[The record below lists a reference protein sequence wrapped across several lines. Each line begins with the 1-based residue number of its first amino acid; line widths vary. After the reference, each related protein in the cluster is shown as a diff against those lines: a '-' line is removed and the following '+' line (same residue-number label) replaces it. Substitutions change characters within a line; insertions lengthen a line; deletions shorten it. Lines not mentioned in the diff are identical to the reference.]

1 MVERLPSIPVYKLLT
16 ALYTGVMACLC
27 SWAIFITP
35 DGRGANMTVLAPIWA
50 LVSSFLNIHDN
61 YDQSLR
67 SIAGAF
73 IGLFFTELIA
83 IVITAG
89 NTVEY
94 DDWIGVAV
102 AFPVCFLMALGDVAT
117 GSKLSNVF
125 RSDVAMEAM
134 YIPIAF
140 PGGRPFLHGA
150 LTAAAFMVGSTES
163 FIATSILN
171 AFNLLPRKD
180 LPAIPAF
187 AKRAADYYET
197 LTAYWTSGMEHN
209 DFVDRQRK
217 VFEESWRAASREAP
231 TPELRSVIYRMAS
244 GLIAL
249 RDTMNDGRYSEG
261 MLEHIWHPLM
271 PDIVELRLEVVYWL
285 RTTAKPINTE
295 KDIEQTDLMNLATE
309 LSSRLSQESIS
320 YSEKVLEGESSLSPA
335 NDIVR
340 FQFAMSLIAK
350 FAVLS
355 DEFYTLVRRQQKAEG
370 PPLKWYNWWG
380 RLTRYLSE
388 CKKYWIHWWHLP
400 FWAYG
405 NMTLRQ
411 RLVHPLRLSITI
423 TAFAFPLVAWA
434 HQDPLIETFGFW
446 ALVPL
451 LFCFL
456 GTPGASLVK
465 GTRRIVGTILAAC
478 LGMAC
483 IEGNYNSVP
492 AYVVEMFV
500 AVSIGK
506 LGALYSNIDYAGTV
520 FAFTW
525 MLVGI
530 VPTLGSE
537 PTKDDM
543 ITWALWRLAM
553 TLIGTVGNMVV
564 ATFVFP
570 TFAFEKL
577 NGETA
582 HELMAQSQLVSMA
595 IEQLC
600 AVEKGPCVNP
610 DDKRVESGDEFF
622 KSGDYRYQLLPDAK
636 AEELV
641 LNRTAIIDDTTRAV
655 IKSQYDVDMMG
666 RSSMVAHTTISDCT
680 RQIADPTITLLLDPL
695 RSSLHKV
702 AIALNDSAS
711 KMALKILDQS
721 KRGSKSIREFELP
734 YESSQVNVEMQRALD
749 IFVARREVMLAGD
762 EKNLE
767 SWASAIQGG
776 LYGLFHSLYTLRVFV
791 DEWVHME
798 SRILGLKPASRRSR
812 ALTGAPEEW
821 SKDSS
826 KTPRHG
832 SMVQL

>member
-1 MVERLPSIPVYKLLT
+1 
-16 ALYTGVMACLC
+16 
-27 SWAIFITP
+27 
-35 DGRGANMTVLAPIWA
+35 
-50 LVSSFLNIHDN
+50 HDN
-61 YDQSLR
+61 YDQSCR
-67 SIAGAF
+67 SVVGAF
-73 IGLFFTELIA
+73 IGLFFTELIS

-94 DDWIGVAV
+94 SDWIGVAV
-102 AFPVCFLMALGDVAT
+102 AFPICFLMALGDAAT
-117 GSKLSNVF
+117 GSKLSKVF

-140 PGGRPFLHGA
+140 PNGRPFLHGA
-150 LTAAAFMVGSTES
+150 LTAGAFMVGSAES
-163 FIATSILN
+163 FVATTILN

-180 LPAIPAF
+180 LPALPAF

-197 LTAYWTSGMEHN
+197 LTAYWTSGMEHA
-209 DFVDRQRK
+209 DFIDRQRK

-249 RDTMNDGRYSEG
+249 RDTMNDGRYSED

-271 PDIVELRLEVVYWL
+271 PDIVDMRLEVVYWL
-285 RTTAKPINTE
+285 RTTAKPIRDDKE
-295 KDIEQTDLMNLATE
+295 IEQTDLMNLATE
-309 LSSRLSQESIS
+309 LSSRLSQASIT
-320 YSEKVLEGESSLSPA
+320 YSEKVVEGESSLSPA

-350 FAVLS
+350 FAILS
-355 DEFYTLVRRQQKAEG
+355 NEFYNLVRRQQKEG
-370 PPLKWYNWWG
+370 ARSLKWYNWWG
-380 RLTRYLSE
+380 RLCRYFSE
-388 CKKYWIHWWHLP
+388 CKEYWIHWWHLP
-400 FWAYG
+400 FWAFG

-411 RLVHPLRLSITI
+411 RLIHPLRLSLTI
-423 TAFAFPLVAWA
+423 TLFAFPLVAWA
-434 HQDPLIETFGFW
+434 HQVTVVETFGFW

-465 GTRRIVGTILAAC
+465 GTRRIIGTILAAC
-478 LGMAC
+478 LGMIC
-483 IEGNYNSVP
+483 IEANYNSIP
-492 AYVVEMFV
+492 AFVVEMFV
-500 AVSIGK
+500 IVSIGK

-537 PTKDDM
+537 PTESDM
-543 ITWALWRLAM
+543 ITWALWRLLM
-553 TLIGTVGNMVV
+553 TLIGTLGNMVV

-595 IEQLC
+595 VEQLC
-600 AVEKGPCVNP
+600 AVEKGPSVNP
-610 DDKRVESGDEFF
+610 DDKRIESGDEFF
-622 KSGDYRYQLLPDAK
+622 KSSDYRYQLLPDAK

-641 LNRTAIIDDTTRAV
+641 LNKTAFIDDTTRAV
-655 IKSQYDVDMMG
+655 IRSQYDIDMMG
-666 RSSMVAHTTISDCT
+666 RSAMVAHTNIADCT
-680 RQIADPTITLLLDPL
+680 RQIADPTISLLLDPL
-695 RSSLHKV
+695 RESLHKV
-702 AIALNDSAS
+702 AIALNDSSS

-721 KRGSKSIREFELP
+721 KRGHKDSDSFELADQ
-734 YESSQVNVEMQRALD
+734 SSQVNVEMQRALD
-749 IFVARREVMLAGD
+749 IFVARREVMLSGE

-767 SWASAIQGG
+767 NWASAIQGG

-798 SRILGLKPASRRSR
+798 SRILNLKPATRRSR
-812 ALTGAPEEW
+812 ALTGAPEELARDL
-821 SKDSS
+821 SKA
-826 KTPRHG
+826 TRHG
-832 SMVQL
+832 SRDKL